1 MKTDYINN
9 VVRRSRLIMPANA
22 PKFTDKAFSRNA
34 DAVVLYLEDSVP
46 VSEKAAA
53 RKLIKELIPNAGRG
67 GSDVF
72 VRVNNTAEMLNDDI
86 TASVWPGLGGLI
98 IPKVESADEIGRIE
112 QLIAKLEKER
122 NIPEGSIVI
131 SVLIESGKGYLNLAL
146 IAGASERVD
155 SLTLGNEDFLREMGI
170 TESADTYQGLLV
182 ARMQLLFTARAC
194 GKIPMGLLGS
204 LANYGDPD
212 AFEKSAVLACRH
224 GFLGA
229 SCIHPGNVEVLNR
242 AFSPGMEE
250 IGRSEN
256 IIKAMNEAIAAGK
269 ASTSFE
275 GRMIDYVHL
284 DRAKQLLARSARIA
298 AFEQKKKLAR
308 EGAAR

>member
-1 MKTDYINN
+1 MRTDYINE

-22 PKFTDKAFSRNA
+22 PKFTGKAFSRNA
-34 DAVVLYLEDSVP
+34 DAVVLDLEDSVP
-46 VSEKAAA
+46 VSEKAAT
-53 RKLIKELIPNAGRG
+53 RKLIKELIPNVARG

-72 VRVNNTAEMLNDDI
+72 VRVNNTSGMLNDDI
-86 TASVWPGLGGLI
+86 TASVWPGLAGFI

-112 QLIAKLEKER
+112 QLIVKLEKER
-122 NIPEGSIVI
+122 NISDGTIVI
-131 SVLIESGKGYLNLAL
+131 SVLIESGRGYLNMAH
-146 IAGASERVD
+146 IAGASDRVD

-182 ARMQLLFTARAC
+182 ARMQLLFTARAY
-194 GKIPMGLLGS
+194 GKMPMGLLGS

-212 AFEKSAVLACRH
+212 AFEKSAVLAYRH

-229 SCIHPGNVEVLNR
+229 SCIHPGNVEVLNM
-242 AFSPGMEE
+242 AFSPGVEE
-250 IGRSEN
+250 VERSEK
-256 IIKAMNEAIAAGK
+256 IVFAMNEAIAAGK

-275 GRMIDYVHL
+275 GKMIDYVHL
-284 DRAKQLLARSARIA
+284 DRAKQLLSRSARIA

-308 EGAAR
+308 EGASS